1 MCPSTFLA
9 VLACQRLP
17 YKCTLLCSYVI
28 ISICSLDKVSS
39 NENLQKDLLDYI
51 NFRLNNSPS
60 IQSNVASTSGK
71 LDGGSSSQF
80 RFSQHLLGLSR
91 GSFLFAKLT
100 LDLLERGHLVA
111 KSSGYKASAS
121 RLPRCRNFVVLLVGR
136 VGEII

>member
-1 MCPSTFLA
+1 M
-9 VLACQRLP
+9 
-17 YKCTLLCSYVI
+17 TLFFFFF
-28 ISICSLDKVSS
+28 CSLDKVSS

-51 NFRLNNSPS
+51 NFRLSNSPS

-111 KSSGYKASAS
+111 KSSGYKACADK
-121 RLPRCRNFVVLLVGR
+121 LLSQECKSSLCHR
-136 VGEII
+136 

>member
-1 MCPSTFLA
+1 MPGNKFSSFLYA
-9 VLACQRLP
+9 TTQIVKVSISFIVTLYCLAYCFVNF
-17 YKCTLLCSYVI
+17 LLSYLSLF
-28 ISICSLDKVSS
+28 SIFSLDKVSS

-100 LDLLERGHLVA
+100 LDLLERGQLVA
-111 KSSGYKASAS
+111 KSSGYKASA
-121 RLPRCRNFVVLLVGR
+121 V
-136 VGEII
+136 

>member
-1 MCPSTFLA
+1 M
-9 VLACQRLP
+9 
-17 YKCTLLCSYVI
+17 
-28 ISICSLDKVSS
+28 SS

-80 RFSQHLLGLSR
+80 RFSQHLLGLSH
-91 GSFLFAKLT
+91 GSFLFTKLT

-111 KSSGYKASAS
+111 KSSGYKVNVIS
-121 RLPRCRNFVVLLVGR
+121 LELLFW
-136 VGEII
+136 